1 MRNSFCSAASF
12 TLSFVF
18 LVSNEI
24 YGQENLRK
32 EIENLVHTVNGSI
45 GVGVKHLESGDTLTV
60 HGKDHF
66 PMQSVY
72 KFHLALAVLAD
83 VDKGKLRA
91 DQKVLIRKD
100 DYFPDTHSPIADKYP
115 DGNVKLTI
123 SELLSYTVSTSDNN
137 GCDILFK
144 LVGGPKKVE
153 EYIRGLGVRDVAI
166 VNTEREMHQDWN
178 AQFNNWT
185 TPQGMLQL
193 LDLFYQQKILSPQS
207 RDLLVKIMVQT
218 LTGKKRIKGHL
229 PAGTVVAHKTGMGGN
244 DEVISAMND
253 VGVVTLP
260 SGDHFAIALFVAN
273 PKDSIETVE
282 SVMAKISKLVF
293 DHYATTK

>member
-1 MRNSFCSAASF
+1 MRNSFCFAASL

-18 LVSNEI
+18 LVSSEI

-45 GVGVKHLESGDTLTV
+45 GVGVKHLESGDSLTI

-115 DGNVKLTI
+115 DGNVELTI

-153 EYIRGLGVRDVAI
+153 EYIRGLGLRDVAI

-185 TPQGMLQL
+185 TPQGMVHL
-193 LDLFYQQKILSPQS
+193 LDLFYQKKILSPQS
-207 RDLLVKIMVQT
+207 RDVLVKIMEQT
-218 LTGKKRIKGHL
+218 STGKKRIKGHL

-273 PKDSIETVE
+273 PKDGIETIE

-293 DHYATTK
+293 DHYTSK